1 MINQTPENIR
11 DKLTRHNQVLEECR
25 NLLGK
30 VALADEEATDA
41 PHAQTRDA
49 LDELDDLVRIAERH
63 GTAIRGLVRRIEET
77 L

>member
-1 MINQTPENIR
+1 MIEAKQENIR

-30 VALADEEATDA
+30 VALADEELSDA

-49 LDELDDLVRIAERH
+49 LDELDDLVKIAERH
-63 GTAIRGLVRRIEET
+63 GTTIRGLVRRIEET